1 MNTVQIIDP
10 LGSEGEASAFRPSP
24 RPARLE
30 GLQIG
35 LLDNG
40 KPNAAHVIATAA
52 RGLQERHGIAAP
64 TPVTKAVASRP
75 CPDEALVRFKGFD
88 AAIVGVGD

>member
-1 MNTVQIIDP
+1 MTTVEIVDP
-10 LGSEGEASAFRPSP
+10 LGSEPRADVVTPAD

-30 GLQIG
+30 GMRLA

-40 KPNAAHVIATAA
+40 KPNAAHVITTLA
-52 RGLQERHGIAAP
+52 RGLREHHEVP
-64 TPVTKAVASRP
+64 TPVAVTKPVASRP
-75 CPDEALVRFKGFD
+75 ADPDVVMKFKGFD